1 MILTPTHL
9 RTRLT
14 LWYAAVFGAV
24 LLFFIAGA
32 SLLQRWQLVAELYHY
47 EIQDMETAEGLLYF
61 TPTGTIA
68 MHEEYHNRLE
78 DKLRV
83 DRLMQVM
90 TPEGRILFK
99 NERLDGLDLGEA
111 PFPREGFHVY
121 NPRKLRL
128 SNGIPVLVI
137 SHLHS
142 ISGRP
147 LLIRLGYSLVPLDE
161 QIRKSLSILLLA
173 FFPTILLAGY
183 GGYRMALKALQ
194 PLEQMAVTTEQIT
207 AEQLSKR
214 LIVEHPN
221 DELGH
226 MARVL
231 NGLLARLEDSFE
243 QLKRFTADA
252 SHELRTPLASL
263 RAVGELALE
272 KQHSAEEYRETIGS
286 MLEEVARLTHL
297 IERLLL
303 ISRADAG
310 QIELTLTTFAWM
322 DLMRESAAIISVLA
336 DEKRQTMD
344 VSGDPSIL
352 VHADRSVLRH
362 AMLNVMENAV
372 NYSPPGSL
380 ISLHLKKCTLQMA
393 EFSVT
398 DQGPG
403 IQEDNRVKIFDRF
416 FRGDPGRARNT
427 GGDGLG
433 LAIAK
438 WAVSANGGII
448 GLSSIET
455 QGSRFFIQL
464 PIQE

>member
-14 LWYAAVFGAV
+14 LWYAAVFGAA

-32 SLLQRWQLVAELYHY
+32 TLLQRWQLVTELYHS

-61 TPTGTIA
+61 TPTGAIA
-68 MHEEYHNRLE
+68 MHEEYHNSLK

-83 DRLMQVM
+83 HRLMQVM
-90 TPEGRILFK
+90 TPEGHILFR
-99 NERLDGLDLGEA
+99 NERLAGLDLGGK

-128 SNGIPVLVI
+128 ANGMSVLLI

-142 ISGRP
+142 IDGRP
-147 LLIRLGYSLVPLDE
+147 LLIRIGYSLVPLDE
-161 QIRKSLSILLLA
+161 QVRTSLNILLLA
-173 FFPTILLAGY
+173 FFPTMLLAGY
-183 GGYRMALKALQ
+183 GGYRVALKALQ
-194 PLEQMAVTTEQIT
+194 PLEHMAVTTEQIT
-207 AEQLSKR
+207 AEHLSKR

-272 KQHSAEEYRETIGS
+272 KHHSAEGYRETIGS
-286 MLEEVARLTHL
+286 MLEEVARLTQL

-322 DLMRESAAIISVLA
+322 DLMQESSAIISVLA

-362 AMLNVMENAV
+362 AMLNLMENAV

-380 ISLHLKKCTLQMA
+380 ISLHLKKCTAQIA
-393 EFSVT
+393 EFSVK

-403 IQEDNRVKIFDRF
+403 IPVENRGKVFDRF
-416 FRGDPGRARNT
+416 FRSDPGRTRNT

-433 LAIAK
+433 LAIAR
-438 WAVSANGGII
+438 WAVIANGGVL

-464 PIQE
+464 PVQE